1 MQAHQ
6 EIRIADPPS
15 AGSGSS
21 AIHRPSGTHYS
32 LQAVL
37 IPILNAVRLLTN
49 IWLGHDEIWAV
60 H

>member
-1 MQAHQ
+1 MLAHQ
-6 EIRIADPPS
+6 EIRIPAPS

-37 IPILNAVRLLTN
+37 DSNLELLT
-49 IWLGHDEIWAV
+49 V
-60 H
+60 F